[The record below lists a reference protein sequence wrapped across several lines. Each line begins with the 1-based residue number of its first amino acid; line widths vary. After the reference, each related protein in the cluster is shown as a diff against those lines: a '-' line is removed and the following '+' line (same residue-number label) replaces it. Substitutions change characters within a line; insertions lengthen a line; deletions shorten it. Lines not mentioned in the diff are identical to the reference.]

1 VIEYPGRH
9 EPRPTSP
16 EAAAEVLL
24 EFRAWSLLRDGPA
37 GSTTLLRDIDLV
49 LRRGEWLGILG
60 ANGSGKTSLLRYL
73 AGEDSPLGA
82 RSAMVFQDPDEGIV
96 AGSVGEELTLGQP
109 RTAKAAAQRWL
120 TRTLAAYN
128 LAGYELLPPQLLSAG
143 QKQRLAVA
151 VALAGRPEVLFCDEP
166 TSLQDREGA
175 DWLLHRLRSWWRETG
190 GTVLYTTQ
198 RREEALLADRLL
210 LLSEGR
216 LVAEGLP
223 PSVMAHP
230 EAVRLLGEPTAA
242 SDLPKPRLEAR
253 SDQGALVARW
263 EGIGCRYPLTGTL
276 FRGVDLA
283 IPAGSRIGL
292 TGPNGCGKSTL
303 LAMAVGWRAPD
314 VGRCVLLDRPLC
326 PDGKP
331 DLDHGAALLAPQFPE
346 YLFTRSRVDA
356 EIGLDPALARWGT
369 DRLLQSVALPADHA
383 GRNPH
388 ELSSGQKRRLALA
401 LVIRSGRPLLLLDEP
416 TAGLDLPGRR
426 QVLGLLSEVPEQ
438 TAVVVASH
446 DVSFLKAWGGQI
458 NVLTADGLLPLAT
471 DGVESKNSAS

>member
-1 VIEYPGRH
+1 M
-9 EPRPTSP
+9 TSR
-16 EAAAEVLL
+16 EVAAEVLL

-37 GSTTLLRDIDLV
+37 GSTTLLRDVDLV

-73 AGEDSPLGA
+73 AGEDSPLGV

-109 RTAKAAAQRWL
+109 QTASKEAQHAL
-120 TRTLAAYN
+120 TRMLAEYN
-128 LAGYELLPPQLLSAG
+128 LTSYEHLPPQLLSAG

-166 TSLQDREGA
+166 TSLQDREGS

-198 RREEALLADRLL
+198 RRDEALLADRLL

-216 LVAEGLP
+216 LVAEGP
-223 PSVMAHP
+223 PQSVMSHS
-230 EAVRLLGEPTAA
+230 EAVRLLEWPAAA
-242 SDLPKPRLEAR
+242 SNPPRRSLEAR
-253 SDQGALVARW
+253 SDQGELVARW
-263 EGIGCRYPLTGTL
+263 EGVGCRYPLTGTL
-276 FRGVDLA
+276 FRGVDLE

-314 VGRCVLLDRPLC
+314 VGRCVLLGRSLC

-356 EIGLDPALARWGT
+356 EIGLDPALARWGA
-369 DRLLQSVALPADHA
+369 DRLLHSVALPADHA

-426 QVLGLLSEVPEQ
+426 RVLDLLSEVPDQ
-438 TAVVVASH
+438 AAVVVASH
-446 DVSFLKAWGGQI
+446 DVSFMRAWGGQI
-458 NVLTADGLLPLAT
+458 KVLTADGLQPLAPDRVGT
-471 DGVESKNSAS
+471 ENSAS